1 MRSQRVNFS
10 HDNNRVIYNFSR
22 YNCSKYNFSLCHAIN
37 NSDLSSSQSKAMK
50 SNILDT
56 VFSSPDRFNKFKIKS
71 NLFNQEMK
79 TLHYLH
85 KEKQLD
91 IQNADKG
98 NAVALTEKNSYAN
111 SMNEKILHENKF
123 EHINTEEDKQFNFIL
138 KSKKKV
144 VDLTKHSTNEG

>member
-1 MRSQRVNFS
+1 MTTIDLFTILV
-10 HDNNRVIYNFSR
+10 
-22 YNCSKYNFSLCHAIN
+22 CSKYNFSLCHAIS

-56 VFSSPDRFNKFKIKS
+56 VFSSFDRFNKFKIKS

-91 IQNADKG
+91 IQNADKR

-111 SMNEKILHENKF
+111 SMNEKILHEKKF